1 MSVCGSSA
9 DGLAEANEAAYIS
22 YQIEEVEG
30 LVSLIDGV
38 GEYESVGSDAINY
51 MLEAAM
57 GRIDCI
63 LRQINDALLGLAKER
78 IKVRSWLSQANAI
91 LVALRC
97 LNSNGESIAEDSPS
111 YALSLAGGLLR
122 GCHKA
127 VDDLPLRD
135 NGWQDNLLKMEVH

>member
-1 MSVCGSSA
+1 MNVCGSSKG
-9 DGLAEANEAAYIS
+9 GLAEANEAAYIS

-63 LRQINDALLGLAKER
+63 LRQVNDALLGLAKER
-78 IKVRSWLSQANAI
+78 IKVRSWLSQASAI
-91 LVALRC
+91 LAALRC
-97 LNSNGESIAEDSPS
+97 LNNNGESIAEDSPS

-122 GCHKA
+122 DCHKV
-127 VDDLPLRD
+127 VDDLPLKD
-135 NGWQDNLLKMEVH
+135 NGWQGNLLKREVH